1 MQPSLVKRNLLV
13 LKILNV
19 QSIPL
24 KGNQYSVY
32 RHSGLTSSGV
42 CIKGNRITIKHPE
55 QNRVFVIF
63 SNWSSFPFCPSTN
76 STKQLPV
83 DMEVSEI
90 LSSSI
95 VL

>member
-42 CIKGNRITIKHPE
+42 CIKGNRITKHPE

-76 STKQLPV
+76 STKQL

-90 LSSSI
+90 LSSSM